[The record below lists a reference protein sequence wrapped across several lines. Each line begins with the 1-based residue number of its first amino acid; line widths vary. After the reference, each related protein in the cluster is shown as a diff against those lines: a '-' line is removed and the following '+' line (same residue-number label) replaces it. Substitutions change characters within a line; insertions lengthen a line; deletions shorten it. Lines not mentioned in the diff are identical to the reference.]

1 MTEDQ
6 KGQFRD
12 AMNLLMQTYNRA
24 KPDADMLR
32 LWWGKLEKYEI
43 AEVFKAFDVW
53 IDTKTVTPT
62 PAEII
67 ELCRHRVTIAPRL
80 SSPINLENNR
90 KHSQEV
96 KHELANFGKTKRDM
110 KLWAKR
116 ILKNPRSYPDIAI
129 RFANEAIHAPMEVE
143 A

>member
-1 MTEDQ
+1 LTEDQ

-12 AMNLLMQTYNRA
+12 AMNLMMQTYNRA

-53 IDTKTVTPT
+53 IDTKTVAPT

-67 ELCRHRVTIAPRL
+67 DLCRHRVTIAPRL
-80 SSPINLENNR
+80 NSPVNIEHNR
-90 KHSQEV
+90 KQMEEV
-96 KHELANFGKTKRDM
+96 KREVAKFLEPKEDPKAWAKKILANPKQ
-110 KLWAKR
+110 
-116 ILKNPRSYPDIAI
+116 YPDISV
-129 RFANEAIHAPMEVE
+129 RFAQEALGIKEPA
-143 A
+143 

>member
-1 MTEDQ
+1 LTEDQ

-53 IDTKTVTPT
+53 IDTKTVAPT

-67 ELCRHRVTIAPRL
+67 DLCRHRVTIAPRL
-80 SSPINLENNR
+80 TSPINLDNNR
-90 KHSQEV
+90 KHMERVKREV
-96 KHELANFGKTKRDM
+96 AKFLEPKDDPKAWAKKILANPKQ
-110 KLWAKR
+110 
-116 ILKNPRSYPDIAI
+116 YPDISV
-129 RFANEAIHAPMEVE
+129 RFAKEALGVE